1 MYLDGNERLQ
11 KILKSSPE
19 IKLEWEKFMKI
30 ANDPRVTLLGKFLR
44 RTSIDELPQL
54 WNVIKGEMSLVG
66 PRPYLPCEVKNL
78 EKRMG
83 IITKVKPGIT
93 GLWQVSG
100 RSQLSFDERLT
111 LDEYYVKNWSL
122 WSDIVIIVK
131 TLKVFFKAEGAY

>member
-66 PRPYLPCEVKNL
+66 PRPYLPREVKNL